1 MSTSHCECS
10 GPTSLDLCEF
20 SVCFYCLCVFTG
32 ASVLYLEDTVLWPPL
47 SSLALTVFLSPL
59 LCRPLSLEGRSFDK
73 SIPCRAECSKASH
86 FLRIIQFG
94 ALVDSHLL
102 QEVPLM
108 CVEGGTD
115 MQIMY
120 NKLST
125 AETKWLSWLGVGIGE
140 RSVPWKSMGKSPWMT
155 ELFYI
160 LITEIIHISKLVEL

>member
-125 AETKWLSWLGVGIGE
+125 AETKWLSWLGVGMGGE
-140 RSVPWKSMGKSPWMT
+140 VCLEKAWGNLPGWQNCSIFWLQR
-155 ELFYI
+155 LYI
-160 LITEIIHISKLVEL
+160 YQNS